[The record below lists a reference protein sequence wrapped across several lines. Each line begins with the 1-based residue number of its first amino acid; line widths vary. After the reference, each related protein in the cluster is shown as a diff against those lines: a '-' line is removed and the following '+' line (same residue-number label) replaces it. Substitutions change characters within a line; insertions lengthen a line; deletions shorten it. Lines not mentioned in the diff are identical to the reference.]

1 MKNFKDDFDFFKNSD
16 NVYLDSAA
24 TSQKPHSVIEAQ
36 SDFYKMHCANIHRGL
51 HTLSNKATQM
61 YEDARTICAE
71 FINTESSK
79 NIVFTKGVTE
89 GINLLA
95 HSLGGYETVIISSL
109 EHHSNIVPWQLSSKN
124 IKVIDIDKQLNI
136 NYDSYEKLLIEN
148 QNSLVSITHISN
160 VFGNVN
166 DVKKLTS
173 LAHKYGC
180 LVHIDGAQA
189 GAHINIDVQELDVD
203 FYTLSAHKIY
213 APTGVGLLYG
223 KFELLEQ
230 MRPYQGGG
238 AMIKDVSFDSSTYLE
253 PPLKFEAGTQN
264 ISGVIGWAEAIR
276 YMKSLDFDEV
286 IEHEEN
292 IYRYGLN
299 SLKKLD
305 DIMIYT
311 NANNLKSALSF
322 NINNLHHEDI
332 GTLLDKQGI
341 SVRTGHHCAL
351 PTMKMLNLN
360 GTIRI
365 SFGIYNDEED
375 VNRFIEALKKSIDIL
390 RRHK

>member
-1 MKNFKDDFDFFKNSD
+1 MKNYKDDFDFFKNSD

-36 SDFYKMHCANIHRGL
+36 SDFYKIHCANIHRGL
-51 HTLSNKATQM
+51 HTLSDKATQM
-61 YEDARTICAE
+61 YEDSRTLCAE
-71 FINTESSK
+71 FINAESSR

-95 HSLGGYETVIISSL
+95 HSLSAYDTVIISSL
-109 EHHSNIVPWQLSSKN
+109 EHHSNIVPWQLYDKN
-124 IKVIDIDKQLNI
+124 IKVIEVDKELNI
-136 NYDSYEKLLIEN
+136 DYVNYEKLLFEN
-148 QNSLVSITHISN
+148 PNSLVSITHISN
-160 VFGNVN
+160 VFGNEN

-189 GAHINIDVQELDVD
+189 GAHIKIDVQALDVD

-223 KFELLEQ
+223 KFKLLEQ

-238 AMIKDVSFDSSTYLE
+238 AMIKDVSFESSTYLD
-253 PPLKFEAGTQN
+253 PPHKFEAGTQN
-264 ISGVIGWAEAIR
+264 ISGVIGWAEAIN
-276 YMKSLDFDEV
+276 YMNSVDFLEL
-286 IEHEEN
+286 IEHEEK
-292 IYRYGLN
+292 IYSYALN
-299 SLKKLD
+299 SLKNLD
-305 DIMIYT
+305 DIMLYT

-322 NINNLHHEDI
+322 NVNNFHHEDI

-351 PTMKMLNLN
+351 PAMKMLGLD

-365 SFGIYNDEED
+365 SFGIYNDDED

>member
-1 MKNFKDDFDFFKNSD
+1 MKKYKDDFDFFKNSD

-61 YEDARTICAE
+61 YEDARTLCAE
-71 FINTESSK
+71 FINAESSR

-95 HSLGGYETVIISSL
+95 HSLSGCKTVIISSL
-109 EHHSNIVPWQLSSKN
+109 EHHSNIVPWQLLSKN
-124 IKVIDIDKQLNI
+124 IKVIDVDKQLNI

-148 QNSLVSITHISN
+148 PNSLVSITHISN

-166 DVKKLTS
+166 DVKKLTN

-189 GAHINIDVQELDVD
+189 GAHIKIDVQELDVD

-238 AMIKDVSFDSSTYLE
+238 AMIKDVSFEASTYLE

-276 YMKSLDFDEV
+276 YMNSLDFGEV
-286 IEHEEN
+286 IEHEEK
-292 IYRYGLN
+292 IYSYSLD

-305 DIMIYT
+305 DIVVYT
-311 NANNLKSALSF
+311 DAKNLKSALSF

-332 GTLLDKQGI
+332 GTLLDKQGV

-351 PTMKMLNLN
+351 PAMKMLGLD
-360 GTIRI
+360 GTIRV

-375 VNRFIEALKKSIDIL
+375 ISRFIGALKKSIDIL

>member
-1 MKNFKDDFDFFKNSD
+1 MKNYKDDFEFFKNSD

-24 TSQKPHSVIEAQ
+24 TSQKPYSVVEAQ
-36 SDFYKMHCANIHRGL
+36 SDFYKKYCANIHRGL
-51 HTLSNKATQM
+51 HTLSNRATKM
-61 YEDARTICAE
+61 YEDARTLCAE
-71 FINTESSK
+71 FINAKSSR

-95 HSLGGYETVIISSL
+95 HSLIGYETVIISSL
-109 EHHSNIVPWQLSSKN
+109 EHHSNIVPWQLSNIN
-124 IKVIDIDKQLNI
+124 IKVIELDSELNI
-136 NYDSYEKLLIEN
+136 DYASYEKLLLEN
-148 QNSLVSITHISN
+148 PNSLVSITHISN

-166 DVKKLTS
+166 DVKKITS
-173 LAHKYGC
+173 LAHKHSC

-189 GAHINIDVQELDVD
+189 GAHIKIDVQSLDID

-238 AMIKDVSFDSSTYLE
+238 AMISDVSFQSSTFLD

-276 YMKSLDFDEV
+276 YMNSLEFNEV
-286 IEHEEN
+286 ILHEEKV
-292 IYRYGLN
+292 YSYALK

-305 DIMIYT
+305 DILIYT
-311 NANNLKSALSF
+311 DAKNLKSALSF
-322 NINNLHHEDI
+322 NIKNLHHEDI
-332 GTLLDKQGI
+332 GALLDKQGI

-351 PTMKMLNLN
+351 PTMKMLGLD

-365 SFGIYNDEED
+365 SFGIYSDEDD
-375 VNRFIEALKKSIDIL
+375 VNRFMVALEKSIEIL
-390 RRHK
+390 RRYK